1 MKCEIYQEVDKLIK
15 NFSLSK
21 EEIDQMYLDEGITDK
36 SLEKQIADIEK
47 ELDNL
52 ATRYGM
58 SAESRLLDLIM
69 NSNRRRFIVINEMII
84 YEQRLETIEHQLED
98 FYCDDDTFLSLCTKY
113 QEYEACLHELQQE
126 YLTYLEQDEI
136 DRIDK
141 ERYRELKNKL
151 LDKRDKLQEKLE
163 HPEEKILSVGLGD
176 RRKSRNY
183 PSDEL
188 RNKVFHGTIKLARF
202 YARRYQEKVKG
213 KFTYDDL
220 FQMASEALLSA
231 CHYYVPNGNANFFT
245 YASTCICN
253 RLNRELFPKKKK
265 RTKDFFEQ
273 EKHNISYI
281 EMFLHLQFREIGKIN
296 PFGRYTPV
304 GFMRKFKKLI
314 AQYNS
319 DMLNTN
325 QPSKV
330 FSVGNRKMD
339 ESEQYELLI
348 DKVSKMLSTGKLQL
362 LVSDDDRKMVSE
374 LAFYHNVF
382 SGDLEPWTL
391 LEYLKIYVKR
401 LEDVEDYLSIFEE
414 IRKDGVDGELFYDE
428 VLKRFNQKVH
438 EFNSNVYRLKQVDDI
453 PLRRRT
459 TYFDEYFNQYDVNF
473 LYNESFDEGI
483 SREEEKE
490 QIREEKDEELM
501 NLMCENRSDEDFDWD
516 YLGFQKNEEYE
527 ETLDKMVKEEL
538 ASRKEYVLETVKKK
552 NEPIFSANRKKLEDK
567 KYLGKSYRRKY
578 RMQDILEIEKDIS
591 LLYSDDESIFDSSD
605 IRRKNNNLS
614 VEEQAEVVLFLEDY
628 QQALEQLSPVQK
640 DILNL
645 WFDEDGIHSMSA
657 KEISCT
663 LGIPSKKVYREK
675 EKAIKSLQK
684 SKVLKGY
691 LEI

>member
-1 MKCEIYQEVDKLIK
+1 MKYEIYQEIDELIK
-15 NFSLSK
+15 NFSLAK

-69 NSNRRRFIVINEMII
+69 DSNRRRFIVINEMII
-84 YEQRLETIEHQLED
+84 YEQRLENIEYQLED
-98 FYCDDDTFLSLCTKY
+98 SYCDDDTFLSLCAKY
-113 QEYEACLHELQQE
+113 QEYEACLHDLQQE

-136 DRIDK
+136 DRTDK
-141 ERYRELKNKL
+141 ERYKELKNKL

-163 HPEEKILSVGLGD
+163 HPEEKILSVGLGN

-202 YARRYQEKVKG
+202 YARRYQEKTNG

-220 FQMASEALLSA
+220 FQIASMALLSA

-245 YASTCICN
+245 YASTCIRN

-265 RTKDFFEQ
+265 RTKNFFEH
-273 EKHNISYI
+273 EKNNISYI
-281 EMFLHLQFREIGKIN
+281 EMFLNLQFREIGKIN
-296 PFGRYTPV
+296 PFDRYTPV
-304 GFMRKFKKLI
+304 GFIRKFKKLI

-401 LEDVEDYLSIFEE
+401 LEDIEDYLSIFEE

-459 TYFDEYFNQYDVNF
+459 TYFDEYFDQYDVNF

-490 QIREEKDEELM
+490 QIREEKTEEFGY
-501 NLMCENRSDEDFDWD
+501 DDFV
-516 YLGFQKNEEYE
+516 LTEEYAE
-527 ETLDKMVKEEL
+527 MLDEMVKEEL
-538 ASRKEYVLETVKKK
+538 ASRRDYVLEVVKEK
-552 NEPIFSANRKKLEDK
+552 NEPIFAANRKKLEDK
-567 KYLGKSYRRKY
+567 KYIGKSYRRKY

-591 LLYSDDESIFDSSD
+591 LLYSDDESIFDSPE
-605 IRRKNNNLS
+605 IRRKKNNLS
-614 VEEQAEVVLFLEDY
+614 VEEQAEVGLFLEDY
-628 QQALEQLSPVQK
+628 QQALEHLSPVQK

>member
-1 MKCEIYQEVDKLIK
+1 MRSEIYQEIDELIRD
-15 NFSLSK
+15 FSLSK
-21 EEIDQMYLDEGITDK
+21 EEIDQMYLEEGITDK
-36 SLEKQIADIEK
+36 SLEQQILDIEK
-47 ELDNL
+47 ELDEL
-52 ATRYGM
+52 ANRYGM
-58 SAESRLLDLIM
+58 SADSKLLDLIW
-69 NSNRRRFIVINEMII
+69 NSNHRRFIVINEMNV
-84 YEQRLETIEHQLED
+84 YEQRLEDIEYQLENSSL
-98 FYCDDDTFLSLCTKY
+98 DDDTFLFLCAKY
-113 QEYEACLHELQQE
+113 QEYKSCLQGLQQE
-126 YLTYLEQDEI
+126 YLTYQEQDEI
-136 DRIDK
+136 DRMDK
-141 ERYRELKNKL
+141 EKYQDLKTKL
-151 LDKRDKLQEKLE
+151 LDKRDKLQEKLD
-163 HPEEKILSVGLGD
+163 HPEEKVFSVGIGK

-183 PSDEL
+183 PSNEL
-188 RNKVFHGTIKLARF
+188 RNKVFYGTIRLAQF
-202 YARRYQEKVKG
+202 YARRYQNQAKE

-220 FQMASEALLSA
+220 FQIASEALLSA

-245 YASTCICN
+245 YASCCIRN
-253 RLNRELFPKKKK
+253 RLNKELYPKKRKK
-265 RTKDFFEQ
+265 TKDFFEQ
-273 EKHNISYI
+273 EKHNMSYI
-281 EMFLHLQFREIGKIN
+281 EMFLNLQLRGTGTFIRPN
-296 PFGRYTPV
+296 RYTAV

-605 IRRKNNNLS
+605 IRRKNVHSS
-614 VEEQAEVVLFLEDY
+614 VEEQAEVGLFLEDY
-628 QQALEQLSPVQK
+628 HRALEELNPIQK

-645 WFDEDGIHSMSA
+645 WFDENGIHSMSA
-657 KEISCT
+657 KEISST

-691 LEI
+691 LEM

>member
-1 MKCEIYQEVDKLIK
+1 MKYEIYQEIDELIK
-15 NFSLSK
+15 NFSLAK

-69 NSNRRRFIVINEMII
+69 DSNRRRFIVINEMII
-84 YEQRLETIEHQLED
+84 YEQRLENIEYQLGD
-98 FYCDDDTFLSLCTKY
+98 SYCDDDTFLSLCAKY
-113 QEYEACLHELQQE
+113 QEYEACLHDLQQE
-126 YLTYLEQDEI
+126 YLTYLEQDKI

-141 ERYRELKNKL
+141 ERYKELKNKL

-163 HPEEKILSVGLGD
+163 HPEEKILSVGLGN

-202 YARRYQEKVKG
+202 YARRYQEKTNG

-220 FQMASEALLSA
+220 FQIASMALLSA

-245 YASTCICN
+245 YASTCIRN

-265 RTKDFFEQ
+265 RTKNFFEH
-273 EKHNISYI
+273 EKNNISYI
-281 EMFLHLQFREIGKIN
+281 EMFLNLQFREIGKIN
-296 PFGRYTPV
+296 PFDRYTPV
-304 GFMRKFKKLI
+304 GFIRKFKKLI

-401 LEDVEDYLSIFEE
+401 LEDIEDYLSIFEE

-459 TYFDEYFNQYDVNF
+459 TYFDEYFDQYDVNF

-490 QIREEKDEELM
+490 QIREEKTEEFGY
-501 NLMCENRSDEDFDWD
+501 DDFV
-516 YLGFQKNEEYE
+516 LTEEYAE
-527 ETLDKMVKEEL
+527 MLDEMVKEEL
-538 ASRKEYVLETVKKK
+538 ASRRDYVLEVVKEK
-552 NEPIFSANRKKLEDK
+552 NEPIFAANRKKLEDK
-567 KYLGKSYRRKY
+567 KYIGKSYRRKY

-591 LLYSDDESIFDSSD
+591 LLYSDDESIFDSPE

-614 VEEQAEVVLFLEDY
+614 VEEQAEVGLFLEDY
-628 QQALEQLSPVQK
+628 QQALEQLSSVQK

>member
-1 MKCEIYQEVDKLIK
+1 MKYEIYQEIDELIK
-15 NFSLSK
+15 NFSLAK

-69 NSNRRRFIVINEMII
+69 DSNRRRFIVINEMII
-84 YEQRLETIEHQLED
+84 YEQRLENIEYQLGD
-98 FYCDDDTFLSLCTKY
+98 SYCDDDTFLSLCAKY
-113 QEYEACLHELQQE
+113 QEYEACLHDLQQE
-126 YLTYLEQDEI
+126 YLTYLEQDKI

-141 ERYRELKNKL
+141 ERYKELKNKL

-163 HPEEKILSVGLGD
+163 HPEEKILSVGLGN

-202 YARRYQEKVKG
+202 YARRYQEKTNG

-220 FQMASEALLSA
+220 FQIASMALLSA

-245 YASTCICN
+245 YASTCIRN

-265 RTKDFFEQ
+265 RTKNFFEH
-273 EKHNISYI
+273 EKNNISYI
-281 EMFLHLQFREIGKIN
+281 EMFLNLQFREIGKIN
-296 PFGRYTPV
+296 PFDRYTPV
-304 GFMRKFKKLI
+304 GFIRKFKKLI

-401 LEDVEDYLSIFEE
+401 LEDIEDYLSIFEE

-459 TYFDEYFNQYDVNF
+459 TYFDEYFDQYDVNF

-490 QIREEKDEELM
+490 QIREEKTEEFGY
-501 NLMCENRSDEDFDWD
+501 DDFV
-516 YLGFQKNEEYE
+516 LTEEYAE
-527 ETLDKMVKEEL
+527 MLDEMVKEEL
-538 ASRKEYVLETVKKK
+538 ASRRDYVLEVVKEK
-552 NEPIFSANRKKLEDK
+552 NEPIFAANRKKLEDK
-567 KYLGKSYRRKY
+567 KYIGKSYRRKY

-591 LLYSDDESIFDSSD
+591 LLYSDDESIFDSPE

-614 VEEQAEVVLFLEDY
+614 VEEQAEVGLFLEDY